1 MLDETSW
8 RLLTKVDVMAK
19 RGPKGPLS
27 PEHKAALAAGR
38 TEGKIVRD
46 YLEALRTNKPKRGR
60 KRTPESIQAR
70 LATIEKALP
79 NADALEELRLL
90 QERRDLT
97 KELSTKDTGVDI
109 SRLEAEFVKIAK
121 SYSERQGIDY
131 ATWRDVGVEASVLTS
146 AGLTRSA

>member
-1 MLDETSW
+1 
-8 RLLTKVDVMAK
+8 MAK

-60 KRTPESIQAR
+60 KRTPESIKAR
-70 LATIEKALP
+70 LAAIEDELQG
-79 NADALEELRLL
+79 ADPLEELRLL

-97 KELSTKDTGVDI
+97 KELETQGTGVDLAA
-109 SRLEAEFVKIAK
+109 LEAEFVKIAK
-121 SYSERQGIDY
+121 SYSERQGIAY
-131 ATWRDVGVEASVLTS
+131 ATWRDVGVEAAVLKS
-146 AGLTRSA
+146 AGLARTG